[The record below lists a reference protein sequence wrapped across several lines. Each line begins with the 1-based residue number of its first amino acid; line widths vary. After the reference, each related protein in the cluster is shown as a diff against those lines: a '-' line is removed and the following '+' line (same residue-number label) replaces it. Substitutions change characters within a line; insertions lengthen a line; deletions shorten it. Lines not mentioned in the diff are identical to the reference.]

1 MNLTKG
7 DLHLEDLQTYKV
19 YREEYWDDISDATSF
34 TEYLEMKFIDEGYP
48 YQLLEE
54 FQLIRDKISEQYFQ
68 VYDGSTV
75 HLVHKDHGK
84 IIFEGEV
91 I

>member
-1 MNLTKG
+1 MTQLK
-7 DLHLEDLQTYKV
+7 DLHLEIYRITR
-19 YREEYWDDISDATSF
+19 YREEYWDDISDAAF
-34 TEYLEMKFIDEGYP
+34 FHGILEMKFTDKGYP

-54 FQLIRDKISEQYFQ
+54 FQLIRDKINEQYFQ